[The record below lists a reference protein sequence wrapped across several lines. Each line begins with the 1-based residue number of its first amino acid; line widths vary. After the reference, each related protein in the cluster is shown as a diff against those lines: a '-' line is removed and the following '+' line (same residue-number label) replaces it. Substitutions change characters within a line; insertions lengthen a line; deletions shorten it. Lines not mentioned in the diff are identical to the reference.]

1 MRQHGIRVL
10 SPFRYWPKFVGAA
23 LIGLGAGLCWTGI
36 FSLLLPIAVGLLAL
50 PIIWARRDQHR
61 ILFPLRTGLL
71 FSSAYVGPILIH
83 AHSMFAGAP
92 LSRVFSVIE
101 GSLILFA
108 VGSAWGA
115 VVRLLFQAIAYQVFL
130 GAEGCCRACAYDL
143 TGVTNEVCPE
153 CGTVI
158 SSISQIP
165 PRLKALTWPKRLP
178 IYGGILMTLLLL
190 AIWTASWVYTF
201 STHLVIGEL
210 YWNTQIKG
218 GGIQLSGYSVGHGGH
233 SSEFDSKMTAIV
245 PLYNRT
251 NAGGITLIIAN
262 VPLWIPFALV
272 AYPTCVV
279 LFKPRKSPSA

>member
-1 MRQHGIRVL
+1 MRQNGIRVL
-10 SPFRYWPKFVGAA
+10 RPFRYWPKFVGAA

-36 FSLLLPIAVGLLAL
+36 VSLLLPIAVGLLAL

-71 FSSAYVGPILIH
+71 FSSAYVGPILIY
-83 AHSMFAGAP
+83 AHSVFAGAF
-92 LSRVFSVIE
+92 LSKASSIIE
-101 GSLILFA
+101 GLLILFA

-130 GAEGCCRACAYDL
+130 GSEGCCSACAYDL
-143 TGVTNEVCPE
+143 TGITNELCPE

-158 SSISQIP
+158 SSISQNP
-165 PRLKALTWPKRLP
+165 PRPQVLTWPKRLLFN
-178 IYGGILMTLLLL
+178 GGMLMTIILP

-201 STHLVIGEL
+201 SCHLNMGEL
-210 YWNTQIKG
+210 NWNTQIKG

-233 SSEFDSKMTAIV
+233 SSQFDSKMTAIV

-251 NAGGITLIIAN
+251 NAGGITLVIAN

-272 AYPTCVV
+272 AYPTCLV
-279 LFKPRKSPSA
+279 LFRTR